1 MRIPGFTRDE
11 NLIFDIGYNRSFTK
25 NCFKHKMII
34 KQKEKEELKE
44 KGENNKIENNEIKK
58 EDKKLMT
65 EEEKKKALKEVDKEN
80 ELESEIMNDKI
91 SIEIHYEN
99 NSEPLEKISK
109 LNVDQSQINKICE
122 EQIKIIPQPQTYRF
136 IYTKTLADIVESLT
150 AFTYL
155 TALENYGEEKY
166 DSALDLTTKYLQE
179 MDVMKLNYLD
189 IINKITDI
197 GVGSVELNKNCK
209 FDETR
214 RDKHL
219 ELVIKNKYYTF
230 KNKILA
236 YQAMTHPSTLAEENL
251 QKKNKLRE

>member
-1 MRIPGFTRDE
+1 MSCLNSKSTLEIENYERLEFLGDAILKFLASIELFNTYPNANRDLLFSLRREIENNQFLFEKAKNKNLEELLFTSPRTIKRMRIPGFTRDE

-109 LNVDQSQINKICE
+109 LNVDQS
-122 EQIKIIPQPQTYRF
+122 P
-136 IYTKTLADIVESLT
+136 
-150 AFTYL
+150 
-155 TALENYGEEKY
+155 
-166 DSALDLTTKYLQE
+166 
-179 MDVMKLNYLD
+179 
-189 IINKITDI
+189 
-197 GVGSVELNKNCK
+197 
-209 FDETR
+209 
-214 RDKHL
+214 
-219 ELVIKNKYYTF
+219 
-230 KNKILA
+230 
-236 YQAMTHPSTLAEENL
+236 
-251 QKKNKLRE
+251 